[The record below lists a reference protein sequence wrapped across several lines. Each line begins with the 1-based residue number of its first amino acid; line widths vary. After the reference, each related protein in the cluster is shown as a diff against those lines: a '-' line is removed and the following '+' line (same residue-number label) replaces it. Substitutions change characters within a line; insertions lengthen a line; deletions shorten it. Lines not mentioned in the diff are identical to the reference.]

1 MCDIIVDLVICIV
14 VCQFGLYNVEV
25 KEVVVEYGLWYFL
38 DLLLFEICSIGGNI
52 VINVGG
58 LCCVKYGVIGDY
70 VLGMQVVL
78 VNGIVVWLGGLWFKD
93 VVGFFLIKLFVG
105 SEGMLGVIM
114 EVML

>member
-1 MCDIIVDLVICIV
+1 M
-14 VCQFGLYNVEV
+14 

-70 VLGMQVVL
+70 VLGM
-78 VNGIVVWLGGLWFKD
+78 
-93 VVGFFLIKLFVG
+93 
-105 SEGMLGVIM
+105 
-114 EVML
+114 